1 MKNCIS
7 YLFSVIIVG
16 LYILSTMGYGVHEC
30 SHNGTKNM
38 MLLFGESP
46 CEHSHSKARAQK
58 CSKCKCCAC
67 CGSAKSAEGSAEH
80 GGKCCTTEVYVLTHD
95 QVNSQN
101 ASVDGPE
108 VSDLYAFAEIGGNC
122 ANMEKLAAFSGV
134 VYSTGFTK
142 NTLITDL
149 IVSISQFRI

>member
-38 MLLFGESP
+38 MVLFGESP

-80 GGKCCTTEVYVLTHD
+80 GGKCCTTEVYVLTQD

-101 ASVDGPE
+101 ASVDGPA

>member
-80 GGKCCTTEVYVLTHD
+80 GGKCCTTEVYVLTQD

-101 ASVDGPE
+101 ASVDGPA